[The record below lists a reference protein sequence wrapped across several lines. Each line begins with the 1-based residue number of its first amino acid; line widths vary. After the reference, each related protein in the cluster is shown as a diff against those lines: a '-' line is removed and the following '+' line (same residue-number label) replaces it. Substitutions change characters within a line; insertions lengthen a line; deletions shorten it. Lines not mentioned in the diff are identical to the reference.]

1 MVLSSAGRSSLLE
14 VDEVNKKEIIVS
26 LLSRISTSPE
36 RVFIWTGIEEKA
48 ISSIISWFP
57 MMCKMLSIASPDW
70 I

>member
-26 LLSRISTSPE
+26 LLSMIVTSPG
-36 RVFIWTGIEEKA
+36 RGFIWTGIEEKA

-57 MMCKMLSIASPDW
+57 LTWMILSIASPDW